1 MYLSL
6 HGIYLLLLSD
16 FNPLKMK
23 PIFNKVV
30 YSVLT
35 HQHVVNNTEFW
46 LHVLVLPNHLQA
58 SIFYMEVYLVRT
70 YEG

>member
-1 MYLSL
+1 MYFGLR
-6 HGIYLLLLSD
+6 GIYLLRLSY

-35 HQHVVNNTEFW
+35 QHQYVVNNT
-46 LHVLVLPNHLQA
+46 
-58 SIFYMEVYLVRT
+58 
-70 YEG
+70 